1 MFRFALCGVAALTV
15 GFVGG
20 WIVTPPAAGM
30 ASAPY
35 VPTITVPS
43 TPAPGRRPSPP
54 ALDIPPSAQTKAPAI
69 ATGPPAAG
77 PARVAAEPSPP
88 PRRPA
93 AASRRGKKVHPAVA
107 AKKPGGR
114 SARLA
119 RRTGCDDDDHDD
131 DC

>member
-20 WIVTPPAAGM
+20 WIVMPPAAGM

-43 TPAPGRRPSPP
+43 TPAPEQRPSPP
-54 ALDIPPSAQTKAPAI
+54 GGDTSSPAPTKAPAI
-69 ATGPPAAG
+69 ATVPPGAG

-88 PRRPA
+88 PRRPV
-93 AASRRGKKVHPAVA
+93 AASRHGKKAHPAVA

-119 RRTGCDDDDHDD
+119 RRTGCDDDDDD